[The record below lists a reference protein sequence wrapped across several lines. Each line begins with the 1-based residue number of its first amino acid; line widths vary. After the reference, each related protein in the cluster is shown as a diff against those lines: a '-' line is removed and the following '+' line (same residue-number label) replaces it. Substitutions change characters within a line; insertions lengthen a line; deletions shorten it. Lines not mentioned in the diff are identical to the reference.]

1 MMGSGGPPPR
11 DIIAVLAVL
20 FVTYSMRFFSTTEAL
35 PELLSLTAAV
45 LTGFVWQL
53 VTYVFVG
60 TKTSALWFLLELLIL
75 YWFSKDVFR
84 RLGRRRFW
92 QLVMWTAIGAAVVAV
107 MAEAVMLAAEVPHV
121 AFVTMQGQRMLLT
134 IAIAAFA
141 TLYGTM
147 QGQRMLL
154 TIAIAAFAT
163 LYGDAT
169 IMLFFVLPIRAR
181 WFLWLEILFA
191 FVFGLLPLKDVPGF
205 LGVCVAVFLTYSTLT
220 PGGPRRVVHNWRKRL
235 EAKII
240 EQRLKRMRRKRQ
252 FDVIDGGRGYGGNGR
267 GKGGNGRDRD
277 DWIN

>member
-11 DIIAVLAVL
+11 DIIAVLVVL

-45 LTGFVWQL
+45 LSGFVWQL
-53 VTYVFVG
+53 ATYVFVG

-75 YWFSKDVFR
+75 YWFSKDVYR
-84 RLGRRRFW
+84 KLGRRRFW

-107 MAEAVMLAAEVPHV
+107 IAEAVMLAAGVPHV

-141 TLYGTM
+141 TLYGE
-147 QGQRMLL
+147 
-154 TIAIAAFAT
+154 
-163 LYGDAT
+163 AT

-191 FVFGLLPLKDVPGF
+191 FVFGLLPLKDLPGF

-220 PGGPRRVVHNWRKRL
+220 PGGPRRVLHNWRKRL

-252 FDVIDGGRGYGGNGR
+252 FDVIDGGGGGNGKGNGR
-267 GKGGNGRDRD
+267 GSDE
-277 DWIN
+277 WIN